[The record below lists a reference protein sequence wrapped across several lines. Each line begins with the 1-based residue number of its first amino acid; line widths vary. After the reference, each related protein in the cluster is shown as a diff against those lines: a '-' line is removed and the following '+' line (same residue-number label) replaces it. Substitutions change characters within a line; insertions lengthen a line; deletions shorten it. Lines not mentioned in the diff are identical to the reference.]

1 MEYNM
6 KYKNT
11 YGFIALMVMVV
22 IMGACNNDD
31 AYDELP
37 DSVAKF
43 VSEYYP
49 FTDVS
54 SYDMK
59 GGNYVVNMKNG
70 ATLVFDSSLAWVE
83 VNGNGDLVPETF
95 LYNCLP
101 EALYDYLSEMTLTQ
115 GIYKVVRNADNIT
128 VYTVDT
134 YIRYDIASGQINYP
148 TARGIAALYFSE

>member
-6 KYKNT
+6 RHKNSF
-11 YGFIALMVMVV
+11 GFIAILVMVV

-54 SYDMK
+54 SYNMQ

-70 ATLVFDSSLAWVE
+70 ATLVFDSSLAWID
-83 VNGNGDLVPETF
+83 VNGNGGLLPETF

-101 EALYDYLSEMTLTQ
+101 EPLYDYLSEMTLTQ
-115 GIYKVVRNADNIT
+115 GIYRVTRNSESIT

-134 YIRYDIASGQINYP
+134 YFRYDIATEQITYP